1 MDEES
6 SISESVF
13 ALRHGAFPRTP
24 ELPALLR
31 EGDLVRGPARA
42 YRILGA
48 PLEVDVNNAA
58 CHRARAEDSGEI
70 VFFKAYLNPAPG
82 GENDWTEAY
91 VAHSAALYRRVA
103 ESPAGACCV
112 PLRDVFL
119 GEPARFPGARFLYSA
134 FPFVGDGRTLRELLA
149 LPPGSPE
156 APTPRER
163 LALARDFVRGLSR
176 LHALGVVHSDL
187 KPDNVQISAGTSP
200 ASRFEA
206 KINDLDFAF
215 FEDETPPWA
224 PARGPTGTRWYYAPE
239 FVAYGATDRRGDVFS
254 ATLVLC
260 ELLCGAHPCRLAAAE
275 KGVSYDA
282 LLCAGTPCCADAVP
296 PFVAPPEDAGRAR
309 ALADLLRRGLST
321 DARLRP
327 AVADFAAVLR

>member
-103 ESPAGACCV
+103 ESPAGACC
-112 PLRDVFL
+112 
-119 GEPARFPGARFLYSA
+119 
-134 FPFVGDGRTLRELLA
+134 
-149 LPPGSPE
+149 
-156 APTPRER
+156 
-163 LALARDFVRGLSR
+163 
-176 LHALGVVHSDL
+176 
-187 KPDNVQISAGTSP
+187 
-200 ASRFEA
+200 
-206 KINDLDFAF
+206 
-215 FEDETPPWA
+215 
-224 PARGPTGTRWYYAPE
+224 
-239 FVAYGATDRRGDVFS
+239 
-254 ATLVLC
+254 
-260 ELLCGAHPCRLAAAE
+260 
-275 KGVSYDA
+275 
-282 LLCAGTPCCADAVP
+282 ADAVP
-296 PFVAPPEDAGRAR
+296 PFVAPPEDAGRAH

-327 AVADFAAVLR
+327 VAADFAAVLR